1 MATTETERNKATFRS
16 LVDALNSND
25 AQVLSNA
32 IDEFFEPDVRI
43 STPLPLPPGVTGTQA
58 FKLVF
63 TTLHRAYPDLHVE
76 LKDVIG
82 EGDRVVGRDVVTGTH
97 QGEFMGIP
105 PTGKAVTYNEIFIAR
120 FVNGRIAE
128 TWGVVDVMAVMQQL
142 GVIPAS
148 PRSNSE

>member
-32 IDEFFEPDVRI
+32 IDELFEPDVKI

-58 FKLVF
+58 FKLVL

-76 LKDVIG
+76 FKDLIG

-128 TWGVVDVMAVMQQL
+128 TWGVVDVMAVMRQL
-142 GVIPAS
+142 GVIPTS